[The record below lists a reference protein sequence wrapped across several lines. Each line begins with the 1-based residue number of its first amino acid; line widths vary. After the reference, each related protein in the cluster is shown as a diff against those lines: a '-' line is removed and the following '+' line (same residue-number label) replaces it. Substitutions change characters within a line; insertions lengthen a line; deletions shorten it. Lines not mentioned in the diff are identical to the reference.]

1 MEKYVWNCSR
11 KKQDK
16 NCFWTF
22 QMVLNST
29 FTRVCT
35 LCTFKNG
42 SKKGRKNFFIFF
54 TRVRSSDERHRTDEC
69 RFELIQVYE
78 CERTRLKKLH
88 FRSLMKYHRISSHT
102 QCALVSLTTSV
113 VSHSVDKNLLYSRGS
128 TTSDD
133 YNSHWSW
140 NNEFKWEIQ
149 FSSSSSLL
157 SRFANEFDKISHL
170 NIA

>member
-11 KKQDK
+11 KKNK
-16 NCFWTF
+16 IKIAFEHFKWFWI
-22 QMVLNST
+22 QHSLE
-29 FTRVCT
+29 CA
-35 LCTFKNG
+35 LCVPLKMAA
-42 SKKGRKNFFIFF
+42 KKEGRIFLFF
-54 TRVRSSDERHRTDEC
+54 SLDERHRTDEC
-69 RFELIQVYE
+69 RFEWIQVYE

-102 QCALVSLTTSV
+102 QCALVSLTTSI
-113 VSHSVDKNLLYSRGS
+113 VSHSVDKNLLYIRGS

-140 NNEFKWEIQ
+140 DNEFKWEIQ

-157 SRFANEFDKISHL
+157 SRSANEFDKISHL